1 MFVFGTAG
9 HIDHGKTA
17 LIYALTSID
26 TDRLPEEKERG
37 MTIDLGFAWMKLPSG
52 EKVGIVDVPGH
63 ENLIKNM
70 IAGATGIDAV
80 ILVVDANEGWMPQ
93 TEEHFQIIDLL
104 DIKYGIIAITK
115 IDLVDQIR
123 LNFVEK
129 QIKERLKNTVL
140 FNAPVVKVSTVK
152 NIGIEQIKSTIQ
164 NLILRMK
171 PKKDIGK
178 PRLSIDRVFNIK
190 GSGTVVTG
198 TLIGGALHQGMEATI
213 FPSYKKIRL
222 RSLQAYKEKVEKA
235 LPGSRLALN
244 LVGTEK
250 KELHRG
256 DIIFGTKQIKAGKN
270 IDVWIQLL
278 PQLKKY
284 SLTNGSELFFF
295 TGTKEVL
302 AKVILNQKKSFKPG
316 ETGFVQLRFKEPLA
330 TYLGDRFILRI
341 PSPPKTIGG
350 GLIIDPLAHK
360 HHFKDKDI
368 VTLLQKRAKLNLG
381 ELVLIELK
389 KNTLIKKDNFLINS
403 NYADSEIKE
412 VVESLKKQAEIIV
425 TNSWLIDKNYW
436 QEQKTK
442 FMNRL
447 NQEYELYPLQTGF
460 PLKRL
465 SREYELY
472 PLQTGFPLNKFQSYF
487 YYLKPEIFNK
497 LIGFLINANKIG
509 LEKGI
514 IFLLSRK
521 PKISSQQKVLISKIL
536 KILKDNPTN
545 PPNEKTLI
553 SQIAGGKEIIDF
565 LIQEGEIVKLSDG
578 ILLESKNYDIMKNK
592 LIDFLKINDSI
603 SIAQVRELLGISR
616 KYIIPL
622 LNKLDGEKI
631 TQRKENVRILKT
643 KLS

>member
-1 MFVFGTAG
+1 MFIFGTAG

-37 MTIDLGFAWMKLPSG
+37 MTIDLGFAWLKLHSG

-93 TEEHFQIIDLL
+93 TEEHFQIVDLL

-115 IDLVDQIR
+115 IDLVDQTR
-123 LNFVEK
+123 LDIVEK

-140 FNAPVVKVSTVK
+140 FNAPVIKISTVK
-152 NIGIEQIKSTIQ
+152 NIGIDRIKLAIE
-164 NLILRMK
+164 NLIPQMK
-171 PKKDIGK
+171 PKRDIGK
-178 PRLSIDRVFNIK
+178 PRLFIDRVFNIK

-198 TLIGGALHQGMEATI
+198 TLIGGTLHQGMEVTI
-213 FPSYKKIRL
+213 FPSYKKTRL
-222 RSLQAYKEKVEKA
+222 RSLQTYKEKVEKA
-235 LPGSRLALN
+235 FPGSRVALN
-244 LVGTEK
+244 LVGMEK

-256 DIIFGTKQIKAGKN
+256 DIVFGIKQIKASKN
-270 IDVWIQLL
+270 IDARIELL

-284 SLTNGSELFFF
+284 SLTNRSELFFF
-295 TGTKEVL
+295 TGTKEIL
-302 AKVILNQKKSFKPG
+302 AKVILNQKKYFEPG
-316 ETGFVQLRFKEPLA
+316 EIGFAQLRFKEPLA

-360 HHFKDKDI
+360 HHFKDKNI
-368 VTLLQKRAKLNLG
+368 VTLLRKRAKLDLG

-389 KNTLIKKDNFLINS
+389 KNTFVKKDNLLINS
-403 NYADSEIKE
+403 NYADSEIKKA
-412 VVESLKKQAEIIV
+412 VESLKKQGEIIA

-442 FMNRL
+442 FM
-447 NQEYELYPLQTGF
+447 
-460 PLKRL
+460 KRL
-465 SREYELY
+465 SREYEFY

-487 YYLKPEIFNK
+487 YYLKPEILNN
-497 LIGFLINANKIG
+497 LIESLISTDKIG
-509 LEKGI
+509 LKKGI
-514 IFLLSRK
+514 IFFLSHK
-521 PKISSQQKVLISKIL
+521 PKISSQQKILISKIL

-565 LIQEGEIVKLSDG
+565 LIQEGEITKLSDG

-592 LIDFLKINDSI
+592 LIDFLKINGSI

-622 LNKLDGEKI
+622 LNKMDEEKI

-643 KLS
+643 KLG

>member
-17 LIYALTSID
+17 LIYALTTID

-37 MTIDLGFAWMKLPSG
+37 MTIDLGFAWLKLHSG

-93 TEEHFQIIDLL
+93 TEEHFQIVDLL

-115 IDLVDQIR
+115 IDLVDQTR
-123 LNFVEK
+123 LDIVEK

-140 FNAPVVKVSTVK
+140 FNAPVIKVSTVK
-152 NIGIEQIKSTIQ
+152 NIGIDRIKLAIE
-164 NLILRMK
+164 NLIPQMK
-171 PKKDIGK
+171 PKRDIGK
-178 PRLSIDRVFNIK
+178 PRLFIDRVFNIK

-198 TLIGGALHQGMEATI
+198 TLIGGTLSQGMEVTI
-213 FPSYKKIRL
+213 FPSYKKTRL
-222 RSLQAYKEKVEKA
+222 RSLQTYKEKVEKA
-235 LPGSRLALN
+235 FPGSRVALN
-244 LVGTEK
+244 LVGMEK

-256 DIIFGTKQIKAGKN
+256 DIVFGTKRIKANKN
-270 IDVWIQLL
+270 IDVQIQLL

-284 SLTNGSELFFF
+284 SLTNRSELFFF
-295 TGTKEVL
+295 TGTKEIL

-350 GLIIDPLAHK
+350 GLIVDPLAHK
-360 HHFKDKDI
+360 HHFKDKNVI
-368 VTLLQKRAKLNLG
+368 TLLQKRAKLDLG

-389 KNTLIKKDNFLINS
+389 KNIFIKKDNLLINS
-403 NYADSEIKE
+403 NYADSKIKE
-412 VVESLKKQAEIIV
+412 AVESLKKQGEIIA

-442 FMNRL
+442 FMN
-447 NQEYELYPLQTGF
+447 
-460 PLKRL
+460 RL

-487 YYLKPEIFNK
+487 YYLKPEIFNN
-497 LIGFLINANKIG
+497 LINSLINTDKIG
-509 LEKGI
+509 LKKGI
-514 IFLLSRK
+514 IFLLSRR
-521 PKISSQQKVLISKIL
+521 PKTSPHQKVLISKIL
-536 KILKDNPTN
+536 RILKDKPTN
-545 PPNEKTLI
+545 PPNEKTII
-553 SQIAGGKEIIDF
+553 SQIAGSKEIIDF
-565 LIQEGEIVKLSDG
+565 LIQEGEIIKLIDG
-578 ILLESKNYDIMKNK
+578 ILLESNNYDIMKNK
-592 LIDFLKINDSI
+592 LIDFLKINGSI

-622 LNKLDGEKI
+622 LNKMDEEKI

-643 KLS
+643 KLG

>member
-37 MTIDLGFAWMKLPSG
+37 MTIDLGFAWIKLPSG

-93 TEEHFQIIDLL
+93 TEEHFQIVDLL

-115 IDLVDQIR
+115 IDLADQTR
-123 LNFVEK
+123 LKFVEK
-129 QIKERLKNTVL
+129 QIKERLKNTAL
-140 FNAPVVKVSTVK
+140 FNAPIVKVSAVK
-152 NIGIEQIKSTIQ
+152 NIGIDQIKLAIQ
-164 NLILRMK
+164 DLIPRMK
-171 PKKDIGK
+171 SKRDIGK

-198 TLIGGALHQGMEATI
+198 TLIGGTLHQGMEVTI
-213 FPSYKKIRL
+213 FPSYKKARL
-222 RSLQAYKEKVEKA
+222 RSLQTYKEKTVKVF
-235 LPGSRLALN
+235 PGSRVALN
-244 LVGTEK
+244 LVGLEK
-250 KELHRG
+250 NELYRG
-256 DIIFGTKQIKAGKN
+256 DIVFGTEQIKASKN
-270 IDVWIQLL
+270 IDVQIQLL

-284 SLTNGSELFFF
+284 SLTNRSELFFF
-295 TGTKEVL
+295 TGTKEIL
-302 AKVILNQKKSFKPG
+302 SKVILNQKEYFKPG
-316 ETGFVQLRFKEPLA
+316 ETGFAQLRFKEPLV

-350 GLIIDPLAHK
+350 GLIVDPLAHK
-360 HHFKDKDI
+360 LHFKDKDF
-368 VTLLQKRAKLNLG
+368 LHFLQKRIKFDLR
-381 ELVLIELK
+381 ELVLTELK
-389 KNTLIKKDNFLINS
+389 KNIFIKKDNLLINS
-403 NYADSEIKE
+403 NYSDSEIRE
-412 VVESLKKQAEIIV
+412 VVELLKKQGEIIT
-425 TNSWLIDKNYW
+425 TNSWLIEKNYW

-442 FMNRL
+442 FINRL
-447 NQEYELYPLQTGF
+447 EQEYELYTLQT
-460 PLKRL
+460 R
-465 SREYELY
+465 
-472 PLQTGFPLNKFQSYF
+472 FPLNKFQSYF
-487 YYLKPEIFNK
+487 YYLKPEIFNH
-497 LIGFLINANKIG
+497 LVNALINTNKIG
-509 LEKGI
+509 VKKGI
-514 IFLLSRK
+514 IFLLSRE

-545 PPNEKTLI
+545 PPNEKTVI
-553 SQIAGGKEIIDF
+553 SQITGGKEIIDF
-565 LIQEGEIVKLSDG
+565 LIQEGEIIKLSDG
-578 ILLESKNYDIMKNK
+578 ILLENKNYDIMKDK
-592 LIDFLKINDSI
+592 LIDFLKINGSI

-622 LNKLDGEKI
+622 LNKMDEEKI

-643 KLS
+643 KPG

>member
-80 ILVVDANEGWMPQ
+80 ILVIDANEGWMPQ
-93 TEEHFQIIDLL
+93 TEEHFQIVELL
-104 DIKYGIIAITK
+104 NIKYGIIAITK
-115 IDLVDQIR
+115 IDLVDQTR

-129 QIKERLKNTVL
+129 QIKERLKNTAF
-140 FNAPVVKVSTVK
+140 FNAPVIKVSTVK
-152 NIGIEQIKSTIQ
+152 NIGIDRIKSAIQ
-164 NLILRMK
+164 DLIPRMK
-171 PKKDIGK
+171 PKRDIGK

-190 GSGTVVTG
+190 GRGTVVTG
-198 TLIGGALHQGMEATI
+198 TLIGGTLHKGMAVTI
-213 FPSYKKIRL
+213 FPSYKKTRL
-222 RSLQAYKEKVEKA
+222 RNLQTYKETTEKA
-235 LPGSRLALN
+235 FPGSRVALN
-244 LVGTEK
+244 LVGMEK
-250 KELHRG
+250 NELHRG
-256 DIIFGTKQIKAGKN
+256 DIAFGTEQIKASKN
-270 IDVWIQLL
+270 IDVRIQLL

-284 SLTNGSELFFF
+284 SLTNRSELFFF
-295 TGTKEVL
+295 TGTKEIL
-302 AKVILNQKKSFKPG
+302 AKAILNQKEYFKAD
-316 ETGFVQLRFKEPLA
+316 EKGFAQLRFKEPLA

-350 GLIIDPLAHK
+350 GLIVDPLAHK

-368 VTLLQKRAKLNLG
+368 VNLLQKRAKLDLG
-381 ELVLIELK
+381 ELILTELK
-389 KNTLIKKDNFLINS
+389 KVNFIKKNDLLINS
-403 NYADSEIKE
+403 NYSYLEIRE
-412 VVESLKKQAEIIV
+412 VVESLTKEGGIV
-425 TNSWLIDKNYW
+425 TTNSWIIDKNYW

-442 FMNRL
+442 FINRL
-447 NQEYELYPLQTGF
+447 NQ
-460 PLKRL
+460 
-465 SREYELY
+465 EYELY

-487 YYLKPEIFNK
+487 YYLKPEIFNY
-497 LIGFLINANKIG
+497 LVDSLINTDEIG
-509 LEKGI
+509 LKKGI

-521 PKISSQQKVLISKIL
+521 PKISSQQKILISKIL
-536 KILKDNPTN
+536 KILKDNPNN

-565 LIQEGEIVKLSDG
+565 LIQEGKIVKLSDG

-592 LIDFLKINDSI
+592 LIDFLKINGSI

-622 LNKLDGEKI
+622 LNKMDEEKI
-631 TQRKENVRILKT
+631 TQRKESVRILKT
-643 KLS
+643 KRG

>member
-80 ILVVDANEGWMPQ
+80 ILVIDANEGWMPQ
-93 TEEHFQIIDLL
+93 TEEHFQIVDLL

-115 IDLVDQIR
+115 IDLVDQTR

-129 QIKERLKNTVL
+129 QIKDRLKNTAF
-140 FNAPVVKVSTVK
+140 FNAPLIKVSTIK
-152 NIGIEQIKSTIQ
+152 NIGIDGIKSAIQ
-164 NLILRMK
+164 DLIPRMK
-171 PKKDIGK
+171 PKRDIGK

-198 TLIGGALHQGMEATI
+198 TLVGGTLHRGMAVTI
-213 FPSYKKIRL
+213 FPSYKKTRL

-235 LPGSRLALN
+235 FPGSRVALN
-244 LVGTEK
+244 LVGMEK
-250 KELHRG
+250 NELRRG
-256 DIIFGTKQIKAGKN
+256 DIVFGTKQIKASKN
-270 IDVWIQLL
+270 IDARIQLL

-284 SLTNGSELFFF
+284 SLTNRTELFFSI
-295 TGTKEVL
+295 GTKEIL
-302 AKVILNQKKSFKPG
+302 AKVILRQKEYFKAG
-316 ETGFVQLRFKEPLA
+316 ETGFAQLRFKVPMA

-350 GLIIDPLAHK
+350 GLIVDPLAHK

-368 VTLLQKRAKLNLG
+368 LHFLQRRIKFDLR
-381 ELVLIELK
+381 ELVLTEVK
-389 KNTLIKKDNFLINS
+389 KNIFIKKDNLLINS

-412 VVESLKKQAEIIV
+412 VVEPLKKQGEIIA

-442 FMNRL
+442 FINRL
-447 NQEYELYPLQTGF
+447 N
-460 PLKRL
+460 
-465 SREYELY
+465 REYELY
-472 PLQTGFPLNKFQSYF
+472 PLQTGFPSNKFQSYF
-487 YYLKPEIFNK
+487 YYLKPELFNY
-497 LIGFLINANKIG
+497 LIDSLINTDKMG
-509 LEKGI
+509 LKKGI

-521 PKISSQQKVLISKIL
+521 PKISSQQKILISKIL

-553 SQIAGGKEIIDF
+553 SQIARGKEIIDF
-565 LIQEGEIVKLSDG
+565 LIQEGEIIKLSEG

-592 LIDFLKINDSI
+592 LIDFLKINGSI

-622 LNKLDGEKI
+622 LNKMDEEKI

-643 KLS
+643 KLG

>member
-80 ILVVDANEGWMPQ
+80 ILVIDANEGWMPQ
-93 TEEHFQIIDLL
+93 TEEHFQIVDLL

-115 IDLVDQIR
+115 IDLVDQTR

-129 QIKERLKNTVL
+129 QIKDRLKNTAF
-140 FNAPVVKVSTVK
+140 FNAPLIKVSTVK
-152 NIGIEQIKSTIQ
+152 NIGIDGIKSAIQ
-164 NLILRMK
+164 DLIPRMK
-171 PKKDIGK
+171 PKRDIGK

-198 TLIGGALHQGMEATI
+198 TLVGGTLHQGMEVTI
-213 FPSYKKIRL
+213 FPSYKKSRL

-235 LPGSRLALN
+235 FPGSRVALN
-244 LVGTEK
+244 LVGMEK
-250 KELHRG
+250 NELRRG
-256 DIIFGTKQIKAGKN
+256 DIVFGTKQIKASKN
-270 IDVWIQLL
+270 IDARIQLL

-284 SLTNGSELFFF
+284 SLTNRTELLFSI
-295 TGTKEVL
+295 GTKEIL
-302 AKVILNQKKSFKPG
+302 AKVILRQKEYFKAG
-316 ETGFVQLRFKEPLA
+316 ETGFAQLRFKEPMA

-350 GLIIDPLAHK
+350 GLIVDPLAHK

-368 VTLLQKRAKLNLG
+368 LHFLQRRIKFDLR
-381 ELVLIELK
+381 ELVLTEVK
-389 KNTLIKKDNFLINS
+389 KNIFIKKDNLLINS

-412 VVESLKKQAEIIV
+412 VVEPLKKQGEIIA

-442 FMNRL
+442 FINRL
-447 NQEYELYPLQTGF
+447 N
-460 PLKRL
+460 
-465 SREYELY
+465 REYELY
-472 PLQTGFPLNKFQSYF
+472 PLQTGFPSNKFQSYF
-487 YYLKPEIFNK
+487 YYLKPELFNY
-497 LIGFLINANKIG
+497 LIDSLINTDKMG
-509 LEKGI
+509 LKKGI

-521 PKISSQQKVLISKIL
+521 PKISSQQKILISKIL

-553 SQIAGGKEIIDF
+553 SQIARGKEIIDF
-565 LIQEGEIVKLSDG
+565 LIQEGEIIKLSEG

-592 LIDFLKINDSI
+592 LIDFLKINGSI

-622 LNKLDGEKI
+622 LNKMDEEKI

-643 KLS
+643 KLG

>member
-80 ILVVDANEGWMPQ
+80 ILVIDANEGWMPQ
-93 TEEHFQIIDLL
+93 TEEHFQIVDLL

-115 IDLVDQIR
+115 IDLVDQAR
-123 LNFVEK
+123 LYFVEK
-129 QIKERLKNTVL
+129 QIKERLKNTAL
-140 FNAPVVKVSTVK
+140 FNAPIVKVSTVK
-152 NIGIEQIKSTIQ
+152 NIGIDRIKSAIQ
-164 NLILRMK
+164 DLIPRMK
-171 PKKDIGK
+171 PKRDIGK

-198 TLIGGALHQGMEATI
+198 TLMGGVFRQGMEATI
-213 FPSYKKIRL
+213 FPSYKKTRL
-222 RSLQAYKEKVEKA
+222 RSLQTYKEKVEKA
-235 LPGSRLALN
+235 FPGSRVALN
-244 LVGTEK
+244 LVGMEK
-250 KELHRG
+250 NELHRG
-256 DIIFGTKQIKAGKN
+256 DIVFGTKQIKASKN
-270 IDVWIQLL
+270 IDVRIQLL

-284 SLTNGSELFFF
+284 SLANRSEVVFF
-295 TGTKEVL
+295 TGTKEIL
-302 AKVILNQKKSFKPG
+302 AKIFFPETKPLMSG
-316 ETGFVQLRFKEPLA
+316 EKGFAQLRFKEPLA

-350 GLIIDPLAHK
+350 GLIVDPLAHK
-360 HHFKDKDI
+360 HHFKDKD
-368 VTLLQKRAKLNLG
+368 TLHLLQKRAKLDLG
-381 ELVLIELK
+381 ELILTELK
-389 KNTLIKKDNFLINS
+389 KVNFIKKDDLLINS
-403 NYADSEIKE
+403 NYSYSEIREIAELLEKE
-412 VVESLKKQAEIIV
+412 NKLIA

-442 FMNRL
+442 FINRL
-447 NQEYELYPLQTGF
+447 N
-460 PLKRL
+460 
-465 SREYELY
+465 REYELY

-487 YYLKPEIFNK
+487 YYLKPEIFNY
-497 LIGFLINANKIG
+497 LVDSLINT
-509 LEKGI
+509 
-514 IFLLSRK
+514 
-521 PKISSQQKVLISKIL
+521 
-536 KILKDNPTN
+536 TN
-545 PPNEKTLI
+545 PPNEKMLI

-565 LIQEGEIVKLSDG
+565 LIQEGKIIKLIDG
-578 ILLESKNYDIMKNK
+578 ILLESNNYDIMKNK
-592 LIDFLKINDSI
+592 LIDFLKINGSI

-622 LNKLDGEKI
+622 LNKMDEEKI
-631 TQRKENVRILKT
+631 TQRRENVRILKT
-643 KLS
+643 KLG

>member
-52 EKVGIVDVPGH
+52 EKIGIVDVPGH

-80 ILVVDANEGWMPQ
+80 ILVIDANEGWMPQ
-93 TEEHFQIIDLL
+93 TEEHFQIVELL
-104 DIKYGIIAITK
+104 NIKYGIIAITK
-115 IDLVDQIR
+115 IDLVDQTR

-129 QIKERLKNTVL
+129 QIKERLKNTEL
-140 FNAPVVKVSTVK
+140 FNAPIVKVSTVK
-152 NIGIEQIKSTIQ
+152 NIGIDQIKSAIQ
-164 NLILRMK
+164 HLIPRMK
-171 PKKDIGK
+171 QKGDIEK

-198 TLIGGALHQGMEATI
+198 TLIGGTLHQGMEVTI
-213 FPSYKKIRL
+213 FPSYKKARL
-222 RSLQAYKEKVEKA
+222 RSLQTYKEKVEKA
-235 LPGSRLALN
+235 FPGSRVALN
-244 LVGTEK
+244 LAGMK
-250 KELHRG
+250 KNELHRG
-256 DIIFGTKQIKAGKN
+256 DIVFGTKQIKASKN
-270 IDVWIQLL
+270 IDVRIQLL

-284 SLTNGSELFFF
+284 SLTNRSELFFF
-295 TGTKEVL
+295 TGTKEIL
-302 AKVILNQKKSFKPG
+302 AKVILNQKEYFKPG
-316 ETGFVQLRFKEPLA
+316 ETGFAQLRFKEPLV

-341 PSPPKTIGG
+341 PSPPQTVGG
-350 GLIIDPLAHK
+350 GLIVDPLAHK

-368 VTLLQKRAKLNLG
+368 LHFLQTRIKFDLR
-381 ELVLIELK
+381 ELVLTELK
-389 KNTLIKKDNFLINS
+389 KNIFIKKDNLLINS
-403 NYADSEIKE
+403 NYADSEIRE
-412 VVESLKKQAEIIV
+412 VVESLKKEGEIIT

-436 QEQKTK
+436 QEQIIK

-447 NQEYELYPLQTGF
+447 NQ
-460 PLKRL
+460 
-465 SREYELY
+465 EYELY

-487 YYLKPEIFNK
+487 YYLKPVIFNY
-497 LIGFLINANKIG
+497 LVDSLINTDKIG

-514 IFLLSRK
+514 IFFLSRK
-521 PKISSQQKVLISKIL
+521 PKISSQQKILISKIL
-536 KILKDNPTN
+536 KILKDNPNN
-545 PPNEKTLI
+545 PPNEKSLT
-553 SQIAGGKEIIDF
+553 SQIVGGKEIINF
-565 LIQEGEIVKLSDG
+565 LIQEGEITRLSDG

-592 LIDFLKINDSI
+592 LIDFLIINGSI
-603 SIAQVRELLGISR
+603 SISQVRELLGISR

-622 LNKLDGEKI
+622 LNKMDEEKI

-643 KLS
+643 KLN

>member
-93 TEEHFQIIDLL
+93 TEEHFQIVDLL

-115 IDLVDQIR
+115 IDLVDQTR
-123 LNFVEK
+123 LNIVEK

-152 NIGIEQIKSTIQ
+152 NIGIDQIKSAIQ
-164 NLILRMK
+164 NLISQMK
-171 PKKDIGK
+171 PKRDIGK
-178 PRLSIDRVFNIK
+178 PRLFIDRVFNIK

-198 TLIGGALHQGMEATI
+198 TLMGGTLHQGMEVTI
-213 FPSYKKIRL
+213 FPSYKKTRL
-222 RSLQAYKEKVEKA
+222 RNLQTYKEKVEKA
-235 LPGSRLALN
+235 FPGSRVALN
-244 LVGTEK
+244 LVGMEK
-250 KELHRG
+250 NELHRG
-256 DIIFGTKQIKAGKN
+256 DIIFGSKQIKASKN
-270 IDVWIQLL
+270 IDVQIQLL
-278 PQLKKY
+278 SRLKKY
-284 SLTNGSELFFF
+284 SLVNRSEVAFF
-295 TGTKEVL
+295 TGTKEIL
-302 AKVILNQKKSFKPG
+302 TKVILPETKSLQSD
-316 ETGFVQLRFKEPLA
+316 ETGFAQLCFKEPLA

-360 HHFKDKDI
+360 HHFKDKNI
-368 VTLLQKRAKLNLG
+368 LHFLQRRTKFDLTESVLT
-381 ELVLIELK
+381 ELEKNIFMK
-389 KNTLIKKDNFLINS
+389 KNSLLVNS
-403 NYADSEIKE
+403 NYAYLEIQE
-412 VVESLKKQAEIIV
+412 VVELLKKQGEIIA
-425 TNSWLIDKNYW
+425 TNSWLIEKNYW

-447 NQEYELYPLQTGF
+447 N
-460 PLKRL
+460 
-465 SREYELY
+465 REYELY

-487 YYLKPEIFNK
+487 YYLKPEIFSYLVNS
-497 LIGFLINANKIG
+497 LMNTDKIG

-514 IFLLSRK
+514 IFLTSRK
-521 PKISSQQKVLISKIL
+521 PKISSQQKVLISKIF
-536 KILKDNPTN
+536 KILKDNPTC

-553 SQIAGGKEIIDF
+553 SQIAEGKEVVDF

-592 LIDFLKINDSI
+592 LIDFLKINGSI

-622 LNKLDGEKI
+622 LNKMDEEKI
-631 TQRKENVRILKT
+631 TQRKENVRILKA
-643 KLS
+643 KLG

>member
-80 ILVVDANEGWMPQ
+80 ILVIDANEGWMPQ
-93 TEEHFQIIDLL
+93 TEEHFQIVDLL

-115 IDLVDQIR
+115 IDLVDQSR

-129 QIKERLKNTVL
+129 QIKDRLKNTAF
-140 FNAPVVKVSTVK
+140 FNAPLIKVSTVK
-152 NIGIEQIKSTIQ
+152 NIGIDGIKSAIQ
-164 NLILRMK
+164 DLIPRMK
-171 PKKDIGK
+171 PKRDIGK

-198 TLIGGALHQGMEATI
+198 TLVGGTLHQGMEVTI
-213 FPSYKKIRL
+213 FPSYKKTRL

-235 LPGSRLALN
+235 FPGSRVALN
-244 LVGTEK
+244 LVGMEK
-250 KELHRG
+250 NELRRG
-256 DIIFGTKQIKAGKN
+256 DIVFGTKQIKASKN
-270 IDVWIQLL
+270 IDARIQLL

-284 SLTNGSELFFF
+284 SLTNRTELFFSI
-295 TGTKEVL
+295 GTKEIL
-302 AKVILNQKKSFKPG
+302 AKVILRQKEYFKAG
-316 ETGFVQLRFKEPLA
+316 ETGFAQLRFKEPMA

-350 GLIIDPLAHK
+350 GLIVDPLAHK

-368 VTLLQKRAKLNLG
+368 LHFLQRRIKFDLR
-381 ELVLIELK
+381 ELVLTEVK
-389 KNTLIKKDNFLINS
+389 KNIFIKKDNLLINS

-412 VVESLKKQAEIIV
+412 VVEPLKKQGEIIA

-442 FMNRL
+442 FINRL
-447 NQEYELYPLQTGF
+447 N
-460 PLKRL
+460 
-465 SREYELY
+465 REYELY
-472 PLQTGFPLNKFQSYF
+472 PLQTGFPSNKFQSYF
-487 YYLKPEIFNK
+487 YYLKPELFNY
-497 LIGFLINANKIG
+497 LIDSLINTDKMG
-509 LEKGI
+509 LKKGI

-521 PKISSQQKVLISKIL
+521 PKISSQQKILISKIL

-553 SQIAGGKEIIDF
+553 SQIARGKEIIDF
-565 LIQEGEIVKLSDG
+565 LIQEGEIIKLSEG

-592 LIDFLKINDSI
+592 LIDFLKINGSI

-622 LNKLDGEKI
+622 LNKMDEEKI

-643 KLS
+643 KLG

>member
-80 ILVVDANEGWMPQ
+80 ILVIDANEGWMPQ
-93 TEEHFQIIDLL
+93 TEEHFQIVDLL

-115 IDLVDQIR
+115 IDLVDQTR

-129 QIKERLKNTVL
+129 QIKERLKNTAL
-140 FNAPVVKVSTVK
+140 FNAPLIKVSAVK
-152 NIGIEQIKSTIQ
+152 NIGIDRIKSAIQ
-164 NLILRMK
+164 DLIPRMK
-171 PKKDIGK
+171 PKGDIGK

-198 TLIGGALHQGMEATI
+198 TLIGGVFRQGMEVTI
-213 FPSYKKIRL
+213 FPSYKKTRL
-222 RSLQAYKEKVEKA
+222 RSLQTYKEKVEKA
-235 LPGSRLALN
+235 FPGSRVALN
-244 LVGTEK
+244 LVGMEK
-250 KELHRG
+250 NELHRG
-256 DIIFGTKQIKAGKN
+256 DIVFGTKQIKASKN
-270 IDVWIQLL
+270 IDIQIQLL

-284 SLTNGSELFFF
+284 SLANRSEVVFF
-295 TGTKEVL
+295 TGTKEIL
-302 AKVILNQKKSFKPG
+302 AKIFSPETKPLQPG
-316 ETGFVQLRFKEPLA
+316 ETGFAQLRFKEPLA

-350 GLIIDPLAHK
+350 GLIVDPLAHK
-360 HHFKDKDI
+360 RHFKDKDI
-368 VTLLQKRAKLNLG
+368 LYFLQKRIKFDLR
-381 ELVLIELK
+381 ELVLTELK
-389 KNTLIKKDNFLINS
+389 KNIFIKKDNLLINS
-403 NYADSEIKE
+403 NYADSEIRE
-412 VVESLKKQAEIIV
+412 VVELLKKEGKIIT
-425 TNSWLIDKNYW
+425 TNSWIIDKNYW

-460 PLKRL
+460 PL
-465 SREYELY
+465 
-472 PLQTGFPLNKFQSYF
+472 NKFQSYF
-487 YYLKPEIFNK
+487 YYLKPEIFNY
-497 LIGFLINANKIG
+497 LIDSLINTDKIG
-509 LEKGI
+509 LKKGI

-521 PKISSQQKVLISKIL
+521 PKISSQQKMLISKIL
-536 KILKDNPTN
+536 KILKDDPNN

-553 SQIAGGKEIIDF
+553 SQIAGSKEIIDF

-592 LIDFLKINDSI
+592 LIDFLKINGSI

-622 LNKLDGEKI
+622 LNKMDQEKI

-643 KLS
+643 KLG

>member
-80 ILVVDANEGWMPQ
+80 ILVIDANEGWMPQ
-93 TEEHFQIIDLL
+93 TEEHFQIVDLL

-115 IDLVDQIR
+115 IDLVDQSR

-129 QIKERLKNTVL
+129 QIKDRLKNTAL
-140 FNAPVVKVSTVK
+140 FNAPLVKVSTIK
-152 NIGIEQIKSTIQ
+152 NIGIDGIKSAIQ
-164 NLILRMK
+164 DLIPQMK
-171 PKKDIGK
+171 PKRDIEK

-198 TLIGGALHQGMEATI
+198 TLIGGTLHQGMEVTI
-213 FPSYKKIRL
+213 FPSYKKSRL

-235 LPGSRLALN
+235 FPGSRVALN
-244 LVGTEK
+244 LVGMEK
-250 KELHRG
+250 NELRRG
-256 DIIFGTKQIKAGKN
+256 DIVFGTKQIKASKN
-270 IDVWIQLL
+270 IDARIQLL

-284 SLTNGSELFFF
+284 SLTNRTELFFSI
-295 TGTKEVL
+295 GAKEIL
-302 AKVILNQKKSFKPG
+302 AKVILRQKEYFKAG
-316 ETGFVQLRFKEPLA
+316 ETGFAQLRFKEPMA

-350 GLIIDPLAHK
+350 GLIVDPLAHK

-368 VTLLQKRAKLNLG
+368 LHFLQRRIKFDLR
-381 ELVLIELK
+381 ELVLTEVK
-389 KNTLIKKDNFLINS
+389 KNIFIKKDNLLINS
-403 NYADSEIKE
+403 NYADSEIGE
-412 VVESLKKQAEIIV
+412 VVEPLKKQGEIIA

-442 FMNRL
+442 FINRL
-447 NQEYELYPLQTGF
+447 N
-460 PLKRL
+460 
-465 SREYELY
+465 REYELY
-472 PLQTGFPLNKFQSYF
+472 PLQTGFPSNKFQSYF
-487 YYLKPEIFNK
+487 YYLKPELFK
-497 LIGFLINANKIG
+497 YLIDSLINTDKMG
-509 LEKGI
+509 LKKGI

-521 PKISSQQKVLISKIL
+521 PKISSQQKILISKIL

-553 SQIAGGKEIIDF
+553 SQIARGKEIIDF
-565 LIQEGEIVKLSDG
+565 LIQEGEIIKLSEG

-592 LIDFLKINDSI
+592 LIDFLKINGSI

-622 LNKLDGEKI
+622 LNKMDEEKI

-643 KLS
+643 KLG

>member
-37 MTIDLGFAWMKLPSG
+37 MTIDLGFAWVKLPSG

-93 TEEHFQIIDLL
+93 TEEHFQIVDLL

-115 IDLVDQIR
+115 IDLVDQTR
-123 LNFVEK
+123 LNIVEK

-152 NIGIEQIKSTIQ
+152 NIGIDQIKSAIQ

-198 TLIGGALHQGMEATI
+198 TLIGGTLHRGMEATI

-222 RSLQAYKEKVEKA
+222 RSLQAYKEKVEEA
-235 LPGSRLALN
+235 LPGSRVALN
-244 LVGTEK
+244 LVGAEK

-256 DIIFGTKQIKAGKN
+256 DIIFGTKQIKASKN

-302 AKVILNQKKSFKPG
+302 AKVILNQKKYLNPD
-316 ETGFVQLRFKEPLA
+316 ETGFAQLRFKEPLV

-350 GLIIDPLAHK
+350 GFIVDPLAHK
-360 HHFKDKDI
+360 HHFKDRDA
-368 VTLLQKRAKLNLG
+368 LHFLQKRIKFNLR
-381 ELVLIELK
+381 ELVLTELK
-389 KNTLIKKDNFLINS
+389 KNIFIKKDNFLINS

-460 PLKRL
+460 PL
-465 SREYELY
+465 
-472 PLQTGFPLNKFQSYF
+472 NKFKSYF
-487 YYLKPEIFNK
+487 YYLRPEIFNK

-545 PPNEKTLI
+545 PPNKKTLI

-578 ILLESKNYDIMKNK
+578 ILLESNNYDIMKNK
-592 LIDFLKINDSI
+592 LIDFLKINGSI

-622 LNKLDGEKI
+622 LNKMDEEKI
-631 TQRKENVRILKT
+631 TQRKENIRILKT
-643 KLS
+643 KLG

>member
-93 TEEHFQIIDLL
+93 TEEHFQIVNLL

-115 IDLVDQIR
+115 IDLVDQAR
-123 LNFVEK
+123 LDMVEK

-140 FNAPVVKVSTVK
+140 FNVPIVKVSTIK
-152 NIGIEQIKSTIQ
+152 NIGIDQTKSAIQ
-164 NLILRMK
+164 DLIPRMK
-171 PKKDIGK
+171 PKRDIEK

-198 TLIGGALHQGMEATI
+198 TLIGGTLHQGMEVTT
-213 FPSYKKIRL
+213 FPSYKKTRL
-222 RSLQAYKEKVEKA
+222 RSLQTYKEKVEKA
-235 LPGSRLALN
+235 FPGSRVALN
-244 LVGTEK
+244 LVGMEK
-250 KELHRG
+250 NELHRG
-256 DIIFGTKQIKAGKN
+256 DIVFGTKQIKSSKN
-270 IDVWIQLL
+270 IDVRIQLL

-295 TGTKEVL
+295 TGTKEIL
-302 AKVILNQKKSFKPG
+302 AKVILNQKKYFEPG
-316 ETGFVQLRFKEPLA
+316 ETGFAQLRFKEPLV

-360 HHFKDKDI
+360 HHFKDKNI
-368 VTLLQKRAKLNLG
+368 VTLLRKREKLDLG

-389 KNTLIKKDNFLINS
+389 KNTFVKKDNLLINS
-403 NYADSEIKE
+403 NYADSEIKKA
-412 VVESLKKQAEIIV
+412 VESLKKQGEIIA

-442 FMNRL
+442 FM
-447 NQEYELYPLQTGF
+447 
-460 PLKRL
+460 KRL

-487 YYLKPEIFNK
+487 YYLKPEILNN
-497 LIGFLINANKIG
+497 LIESLISTDKIG
-509 LEKGI
+509 LKKGI
-514 IFLLSRK
+514 IFFLFHK
-521 PKISSQQKVLISKIL
+521 PKISSQQKILISKIL
-536 KILKDNPTN
+536 KILKDNPAN

-553 SQIAGGKEIIDF
+553 SQITGGKEIIDF
-565 LIQEGEIVKLSDG
+565 LIQEGEITKLSDG
-578 ILLESKNYDIMKNK
+578 ILLESKNYDIIKSK
-592 LIDFLKINDSI
+592 LIDFLKMNGSI

-622 LNKLDGEKI
+622 LNKMDY
-631 TQRKENVRILKT
+631 
-643 KLS
+643 SSA

>member
-52 EKVGIVDVPGH
+52 ENVGIVDVPGH

-80 ILVVDANEGWMPQ
+80 ILVIDVNEGWMPQ

-115 IDLVDQIR
+115 IDLVDQTR

-129 QIKERLKNTVL
+129 QIKERLKNTTL
-140 FNAPVVKVSTVK
+140 FNAPIVKVSTVN
-152 NIGIEQIKSTIQ
+152 NIGIDQMKLAIQ
-164 NLILRMK
+164 DLIPRMK
-171 PKKDIGK
+171 PKRDIGK
-178 PRLSIDRVFNIK
+178 PRLSIDRAFNIK

-198 TLIGGALHQGMEATI
+198 TLIGGTLHQGMEVTI
-213 FPSYKKIRL
+213 FPSYRKTRL
-222 RSLQAYKEKVEKA
+222 RSLQTYKEKVEKA
-235 LPGSRLALN
+235 FPGSRVALN
-244 LVGTEK
+244 LVGIEK
-250 KELHRG
+250 NELHRG
-256 DIIFGTKQIKAGKN
+256 DIVFGTKQIKTSKN
-270 IDVWIQLL
+270 IDVQIQLL

-284 SLTNGSELFFF
+284 SLANRSEVVFF
-295 TGTKEVL
+295 TGTKEIL
-302 AKVILNQKKSFKPG
+302 AKVILNQKEYFEPG
-316 ETGFVQLRFKEPLA
+316 ETGFAQLRFKEPLA

-350 GLIIDPLAHK
+350 GLIVDPLAHK
-360 HHFKDKDI
+360 RHFKNKDI
-368 VTLLQKRAKLNLG
+368 LYFLQKRIKFDLR
-381 ELVLIELK
+381 ELVLTELK
-389 KNTLIKKDNFLINS
+389 KNIFIKKDNLLINS
-403 NYADSEIKE
+403 NYADSEIRE
-412 VVESLKKQAEIIV
+412 VVESLKKEGEIIT
-425 TNSWLIDKNYW
+425 TNSWIIDKNYW

-447 NQEYELYPLQTGF
+447 NQEY
-460 PLKRL
+460 K
-465 SREYELY
+465 LY

-487 YYLKPEIFNK
+487 YYLKPEIFNY
-497 LIGFLINANKIG
+497 LVDFLINTEKIG
-509 LEKGI
+509 LKKGI

-521 PKISSQQKVLISKIL
+521 PKISSQQKILISKIL
-536 KILKDNPTN
+536 KILKDDPNN
-545 PPNEKTLI
+545 PPNEKTLT
-553 SQIAGGKEIIDF
+553 SQISGSKEIIDF

-592 LIDFLKINDSI
+592 LIDLLKINGSI

-622 LNKLDGEKI
+622 LNKMDEEKI
-631 TQRKENVRILKT
+631 TQRRENVRILKT
-643 KLS
+643 KLG

>member
-80 ILVVDANEGWMPQ
+80 ILVIDANEGWMPQ
-93 TEEHFQIIDLL
+93 TEEHFQIVDLL

-115 IDLVDQIR
+115 IDLVDRTR
-123 LNFVEK
+123 LNSVEK
-129 QIKERLKNTVL
+129 QIKERLKNTAL
-140 FNAPVVKVSTVK
+140 FNAPIVKISTVK
-152 NIGIEQIKSTIQ
+152 NIGIDRIKSAIQ
-164 NLILRMK
+164 DLIPRMK
-171 PKKDIGK
+171 PKRDIGK

-198 TLIGGALHQGMEATI
+198 TLIGGIFRQGMEVTI
-213 FPSYKKIRL
+213 FPSYKKTRL
-222 RSLQAYKEKVEKA
+222 RSLQTYKEKVEKA
-235 LPGSRLALN
+235 FPGSRVALN
-244 LVGTEK
+244 LVGMEK
-250 KELHRG
+250 NELHRG
-256 DIIFGTKQIKAGKN
+256 DIVFGTKQIKAGKN
-270 IDVWIQLL
+270 IDVRIQLL
-278 PQLKKY
+278 SKLKKY
-284 SLTNGSELFFF
+284 SLTNRSELFFF
-295 TGTKEVL
+295 TGTKEIL
-302 AKVILNQKKSFKPG
+302 AKVILNQKKYFEPD
-316 ETGFVQLRFKEPLA
+316 EIGFAQLRFKEPLA

-350 GLIIDPLAHK
+350 GLIVDPLAHK

-368 VTLLQKRAKLNLG
+368 INLLQKRAKLNLG
-381 ELVLIELK
+381 KLILTELK
-389 KNTLIKKDNFLINS
+389 KINFIKKDDLLINS
-403 NYADSEIKE
+403 NYSDSEIKE
-412 VVESLKKQAEIIV
+412 VVELLKKQGELII
-425 TNSWLIDKNYW
+425 TNSWLINKNYW

-442 FMNRL
+442 FVNKL
-447 NQEYELYPLQTGF
+447 N
-460 PLKRL
+460 
-465 SREYELY
+465 REYELY

-487 YYLKPEIFNK
+487 YYLKPEIFNN
-497 LIGFLINANKIG
+497 LIDSLINTDKIG

-521 PKISSQQKVLISKIL
+521 PKISSKQKILIFKIL
-536 KILKDNPTN
+536 KILTDNPTN
-545 PPNEKTLI
+545 PPNEKMLI

-565 LIQEGEIVKLSDG
+565 LIQEGEIIKLSEG
-578 ILLESKNYDIMKNK
+578 ILLENKNYDTMKNK
-592 LIDFLKINDSI
+592 LIDFLKINGSI

-622 LNKLDGEKI
+622 LNKMDEEKI
-631 TQRKENVRILKT
+631 TQRRENIRILKT
-643 KLS
+643 KLG

>member
-93 TEEHFQIIDLL
+93 TEEHFQIVDLL

-115 IDLVDQIR
+115 IDLVDQAR
-123 LNFVEK
+123 LDIVEK
-129 QIKERLKNTVL
+129 QIKERLKNTAL

-152 NIGIEQIKSTIQ
+152 NVGIDQIKLAIQ
-164 NLILRMK
+164 NLIPQMK
-171 PKKDIGK
+171 PKRDIGK
-178 PRLSIDRVFNIK
+178 PRLFIDRVFNIK

-198 TLIGGALHQGMEATI
+198 TLIGGTLHQGMEVTI
-213 FPSYKKIRL
+213 FPSYKKTRL

-235 LPGSRLALN
+235 FPGSRVALN
-244 LVGTEK
+244 LVGMEK

-256 DIIFGTKQIKAGKN
+256 DIVFGTKQIKASKN
-270 IDVWIQLL
+270 IDIRIQLL

-295 TGTKEVL
+295 SGTKEIL
-302 AKVILNQKKSFKPG
+302 AKVILNQRKYFEPG
-316 ETGFVQLRFKEPLA
+316 ETGFAQLRFKEPLT

-368 VTLLQKRAKLNLG
+368 VTLLQKRAKLDLG

-389 KNTLIKKDNFLINS
+389 KNTFIKKDNLLINS
-403 NYADSEIKE
+403 NYADSEIKKA
-412 VVESLKKQAEIIV
+412 VESRKKQGEIIA

-436 QEQKTK
+436 QEQKIK
-442 FMNRL
+442 FMN
-447 NQEYELYPLQTGF
+447 
-460 PLKRL
+460 RL

-487 YYLKPEIFNK
+487 YYLKPEILNN
-497 LIGFLINANKIG
+497 LIDSLINKDKIG
-509 LEKGI
+509 LKKGI
-514 IFLLSRK
+514 IFLSSRK
-521 PKISSQQKVLISKIL
+521 PKISSQQKVLISRIL

-553 SQIAGGKEIIDF
+553 SQIAGGKEIMDF
-565 LIQEGEIVKLSDG
+565 LIQEGEIIKLSDG
-578 ILLESKNYDIMKNK
+578 ILLESNNYDIMKNK
-592 LIDFLKINDSI
+592 LIDFLKINGSI

-622 LNKLDGEKI
+622 LNKMDEEKI

-643 KLS
+643 KLG